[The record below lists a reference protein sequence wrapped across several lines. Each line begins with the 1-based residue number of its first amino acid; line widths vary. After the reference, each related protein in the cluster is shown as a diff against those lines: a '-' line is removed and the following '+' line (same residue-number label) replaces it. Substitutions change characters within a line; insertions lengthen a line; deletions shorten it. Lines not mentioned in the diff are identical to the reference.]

1 LSPRRCG
8 ESVCRGKIA
17 NFLDCAADVQDGY
30 ARAGFPPEH
39 TAVAY
44 LTRGSGKSQGLT
56 ALPLDAAAPAARLF
70 AVSPYA
76 KAAAAKTDANTNS
89 SSSNNDANSAC
100 ANANNAPAVAT
111 I

>member
-1 LSPRRCG
+1 
-8 ESVCRGKIA
+8 
-17 NFLDCAADVQDGY
+17 
-30 ARAGFPPEH
+30 
-39 TAVAY
+39 VAY

-76 KAAAAKTDANTNS
+76 KAAAKT
-89 SSSNNDANSAC
+89 DANSAC